1 MVTVAALGFG
11 DIPTRA
17 FIEAFNI
24 IKAKGWIALLT
35 SQDFQR

>member
-1 MVTVAALGFG
+1 MVTVTALGFG

-24 IKAKGWIALLT
+24 IKNEGWVAFNKGNIP
-35 SQDFQR
+35 